1 MFFVWQGE
9 FFELLVLSFSNE
21 LTDEGA
27 RKLRLSGSLGKNPIW
42 SRSQKSLWMRFCSS
56 RARKVD
62 VDY

>member
-27 RKLRLSGSLGKNPIW
+27 RKLRLSGSLGKIPFGAEA
-42 SRSQKSLWMRFCSS
+42 RSLCG
-56 RARKVD
+56 
-62 VDY
+62 